1 MKETSFTIDYDEG
14 IVYIDTNVKGD
25 VTKCRKAGMLDKTVG
40 EREYRRFECPFV
52 GFTWGKKK
60 KGSPRKSPQK

>member
-14 IVYIDTNVKGD
+14 TVYVATNVKGD
-25 VTKCRKAGMLDKTVG
+25 VTKCRKAGMTDKTVG
-40 EREYRRFECPFV
+40 EREYKLFECPFV

-60 KGSPRKSPQK
+60 RGSPRKSPQK